1 MTSHAVILQKLKI
14 KYLDQSEVRTDI
26 LNYLFALKNT
36 TLLQDPRGIFIA
48 GFVTWDSGS
57 EEVENVI
64 SLRHVDGRTDRH
76 VPHTFRS
83 EKLN

>member
-1 MTSHAVILQKLKI
+1 MTSHEVALEKKLKI

-26 LNYLFALKNT
+26 LNCLFALKNT
-36 TLLQDPRGIFIA
+36 TLLQDPRGIFMV
-48 GFVTWDSGS
+48 GFVTWDA
-57 EEVENVI
+57 VVLKKLKI
-64 SLRHVDGRTDRH
+64 SVRHVDGRTDRH